1 MALEAALEAGR
12 LLLLLFFFLRFQI
25 RIFHDTVR
33 ERGGGG
39 AAKRKREEGEWS
51 TRPLL
56 PWLAE
61 GKKRGGATKRA
72 F

>member
-33 ERGGGG
+33 EREGGGE
-39 AAKRKREEGEWS
+39 AKRKREEG
-51 TRPLL
+51 
-56 PWLAE
+56 
-61 GKKRGGATKRA
+61 
-72 F
+72 

>member
-39 AAKRKREEGEWS
+39 EAKRKREEG
-51 TRPLL
+51 
-56 PWLAE
+56 
-61 GKKRGGATKRA
+61 
-72 F
+72 